1 MFRITLKLAWKTM
14 RENGRVYLP
23 YILGTSAMTALLF
36 SIGLLKDYYQTGQS
50 FGVTTMGTLLLMG
63 EGILSLFALFF
74 FFYINGFLMKTRS
87 EEYGLF
93 AILGMEKKHL
103 LMILFFQSAI
113 CWAFSLI
120 LGTLAGFLFSKV
132 MLLLSEQLLT
142 NSVPLGFTFSI
153 EPLISTFVIISA
165 LFLLVFLYT
174 AWFVLKND
182 PLELKNAAQ
191 TAETEPKSQPLLT
204 ILGLASLGAG
214 YYMAMTTTAPINAM
228 MLFFVAVAL
237 VILGTYLLFVSGSIS
252 LLKILQKNR
261 RYYYQTNHFLT
272 VSTMKYR
279 MKQNA
284 VSLASISILST
295 MILVALST
303 TVSLYAGIV
312 PTVEKSYPTQI
323 SYAMMYSDETDAQD
337 IARAGTEME
346 AIVAQYQPYNESLV
360 ITKRFVDQDQGI
372 FPDDVFIDAFCRD
385 ELKDHQNEIPML
397 GPDQAVYFGTDAD
410 KLRDQIVTFGSSP
423 FQIVQAEETI
433 PDYLKPLISNTNG
446 GVGVLIVTDLD
457 ALQTLPDYWIVKGGF
472 DSDHFVHGSIADS
485 EDENKLI
492 EAITERIGENLYT
505 NVIAQ
510 SMQMKDYYS
519 LYGGLFMVGI
529 FCSVAILVILILIM
543 YYKQVSEGYADRNR
557 FKILT
562 NVGLEKKQIR
572 RLINSQ
578 TMVMFFLPL
587 GVSSLH
593 LLFGFT
599 MLSRFLNVLVMDNPM
614 LFIITC
620 LICLGIF
627 ALIYLLIYKLTS
639 RVYYNI
645 VAL

>member
-1 MFRITLKLAWKTM
+1 M
-14 RENGRVYLP
+14 
-23 YILGTSAMTALLF
+23 
-36 SIGLLKDYYQTGQS
+36 
-50 FGVTTMGTLLLMG
+50 
-63 EGILSLFALFF
+63 
-74 FFYINGFLMKTRS
+74 
-87 EEYGLF
+87 
-93 AILGMEKKHL
+93 
-103 LMILFFQSAI
+103 
-113 CWAFSLI
+113 
-120 LGTLAGFLFSKV
+120 
-132 MLLLSEQLLT
+132 
-142 NSVPLGFTFSI
+142 
-153 EPLISTFVIISA
+153 
-165 LFLLVFLYT
+165 
-174 AWFVLKND
+174 
-182 PLELKNAAQ
+182 
-191 TAETEPKSQPLLT
+191 
-204 ILGLASLGAG
+204 
-214 YYMAMTTTAPINAM
+214 
-228 MLFFVAVAL
+228 
-237 VILGTYLLFVSGSIS
+237 
-252 LLKILQKNR
+252 
-261 RYYYQTNHFLT
+261 
-272 VSTMKYR
+272 
-279 MKQNA
+279 
-284 VSLASISILST
+284 
-295 MILVALST
+295 
-303 TVSLYAGIV
+303 

-645 VAL
+645 VALQSNS